1 MISIT
6 TRRTSTVGI
15 VAMGL
20 ALALALGLMTLM
32 PATVEATPSG
42 MGTIWL
48 TDRNAAG
55 TVTAYDA
62 ATGELLGLAWV
73 GQNPI
78 GVAGS
83 PQTNRVYVTNE
94 GSGSNSISVIDA
106 DTVTVLA
113 TIPTGPRPHHV
124 QVSPN
129 GRYLYFA
136 EFNTNKVGV
145 LDTTTLALREYE
157 TAPGNTTARTHSVW
171 PTADG
176 KYLYA
181 ANSDVTNTASNGFVV
196 KLDAAS
202 GTILWTL
209 NVGIQPSEVTVAPNG
224 KIGYVTV
231 RGENTVKVLDLA
243 APAII
248 GSVAVGTQPDTALLT
263 PDGKL
268 LTVSLRGNPAQMT
281 IRRHRNAEREDR
293 EPHRRVSRSS
303 RRLAGRALHVCGG
316 RGWSGPAAGH
326 RDRRQHAG
334 RADWL
339 HRSPPA
345 RRQAARSLAGAS
357 NALGQT
363 LLLAEAVRTGGL
375 NPPVAGPHN
384 HA

>member
-1 MISIT
+1 MISTT

-15 VAMGL
+15 MAIGL
-20 ALALALGLMTLM
+20 ALALALGLMAFM

-48 TDRNAAG
+48 TDRNGAG

-83 PQTNRVYVTNE
+83 PQTNRVYATNE

-106 DTVTVLA
+106 DTVTVVA

-124 QVSPN
+124 QVSPD

-145 LDTTTLALREYE
+145 LNTTTLALHEYE

-176 KYLYA
+176 KYLYT
-181 ANSDVTNTASNGFVV
+181 ANSDVTNTANNGFVV

-209 NVGIQPSEVTVAPNG
+209 NVGNQPSEVTVAPNG
-224 KIGYVTV
+224 KLGYVTV

-243 APAII
+243 TPAII

-268 LTVSLRGNPAQMT
+268 LTVALRGNPAQMT
-281 IRRHRNAEREDR
+281 IVDTATLSATIVNLTG
-293 EPHRRVSRSS
+293 V
-303 RRLAGRALHVCGG
+303 LAGHHDVSPDGRFTYVAVEGG
-316 RGWSGPAAGH
+316 AG
-326 RDRRQHAG
+326 
-334 RADWL
+334 L
-339 HRSPPA
+339 PPGIA
-345 RRQAARSLAGAS
+345 IVD
-357 NALGQT
+357 NV
-363 LLLAEAVRTGGL
+363 LAEQVGFIVHPLPGAKPHGLWLEPRTR
-375 NPPVAGPHN
+375 
-384 HA
+384 